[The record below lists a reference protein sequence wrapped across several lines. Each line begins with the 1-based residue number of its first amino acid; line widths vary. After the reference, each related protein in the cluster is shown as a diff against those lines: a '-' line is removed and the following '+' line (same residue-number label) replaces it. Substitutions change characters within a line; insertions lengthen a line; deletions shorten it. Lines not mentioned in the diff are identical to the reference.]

1 VCVGGCQAECLVP
14 PLCLWHG
21 RLVASD
27 EVLDLSADGYVP
39 LPAQERFHRSEAKFR
54 LYSGGF
60 GSGKSLCGCR
70 EAIYTALKFPG
81 SFGMVGRLRFKDL
94 ENTTQRTFWQQLDSM
109 GLRRK
114 PYLVDFNQ
122 RTQIAKFGN
131 GSEILFTGLDDEMK
145 LRSAEYSWMYVDEGS
160 EVPDDIYRTLLGRLR
175 FKKPLQLWV
184 TTNPGASGWIRRN
197 FVQQSRQGFEWF
209 HAPTTENHHLPK
221 DYLDSL
227 LADYPAVWRER
238 YIQGSWSAFEG
249 QVFTAADE
257 NIHLI
262 DDWSPTPEHLIYE
275 GWDFG
280 YRNPT
285 AVVWYAVHPNGEEP
299 IVVFAEHEAREQ
311 MPPWHVHQIKAIYN
325 HFKLNPAQIYRF
337 GDPAGAQVQ
346 GLRGRSYVEEYSDLG
361 LHGIQPSTKEPSTRA
376 LRIGKLLSTRIATK
390 DGSVPAIQFCRRTRR
405 TWDSLLSY
413 RYAQSRSQTG
423 EDPKEA
429 FHKENDHLVDALGYA
444 LMAAPLPEL
453 EERRELPPGIVKPI
467 TAEDLDREA
476 EGRYE
481 QGANQNWLLGVDQ

>member
-1 VCVGGCQAECLVP
+1 V
-14 PLCLWHG
+14 
-21 RLVASD
+21 SD
-27 EVLDLSADGYVP
+27 DVLDLSADGYVP
-39 LPAQERFHRSEAKFR
+39 LPAQDRFHRSAAKFR

-70 EAIYTALKFPG
+70 EAIYAALRNPG
-81 SFGMVGRLRFKDL
+81 SLGMIGRLRFKDL
-94 ENTTQRTFWQQLDSM
+94 EATTQRTFWSQLESL

-114 PYLVDFNQ
+114 PYLLDYNQ
-122 RTQIAKFGN
+122 RTQLLKFGN

-145 LRSAEYSWMYVDEGS
+145 LRSAEYSWIYVDEGS

-175 FKKPLQLWV
+175 YKQPLSMWI

-197 FVQQSRQGFEWF
+197 FIESHRDGFEHF
-209 HAPTTENHHLPK
+209 HAPTTENVHLPQ

-238 YIQGSWSAFEG
+238 FIQGSWSAFEG
-249 QVFTAADE
+249 QVFTMADE
-257 NIHLI
+257 NTHLV
-262 DDWSPTPEHLIYE
+262 DDWMPTPDHLIYE

-285 AVVWYAVHPNGEEP
+285 AVVWYAVHPSGEEP

-311 MPPWHVHQIKAIYN
+311 MPPWHAAQIRAIYN
-325 HFKLNPAQIYRF
+325 HYKINPANVSRF

-346 GLRGRSYVEEYSDLG
+346 GLRGRSYIDEYGDQG
-361 LHGIQPSTKEPSTRA
+361 LYGIQPSTKEPSTRA
-376 LRIGKLLSTRIATK
+376 LRIGKLLSTRIHTRN
-390 DGSVPAIQFCRRTRR
+390 GSLPAIQFCRRARR
-405 TWDSLLSY
+405 TWLSLVNY
-413 RYAQSRSQTG
+413 RYAESRSQTG

-444 LMAAPLPEL
+444 LMAAPLPDNKPQD
-453 EERRELPPGIVKPI
+453 RPVPGVMRPI
-467 TAEDLDREA
+467 TPADLDREA

-481 QGANQNWLLGVDQ
+481 QSGNSINLLGIDI